1 MNRSKG
7 RSSAASMYYPQPGVG
22 TCVTCCLSS
31 EARPSRCSIQFYGHS
46 IWFPELATTAG
57 TIASL
62 GIYCGLTFWLTQV
75 ARDRGKR
82 LEPDLYQSWGGKP
95 TSIML
100 RHRDRSLP
108 DQLKER
114 YKSLLLR
121 QVPNIRLPSEAE
133 ENRDPAAAD
142 DAYEAAV
149 AWLRT
154 ATRDRARFPLV
165 AQESVY
171 FGFRRNL
178 LALRLYVLLS
188 IGLSEAA
195 NVAGGAHSYLES
207 GTLPNPQV
215 TLVTTLIAL
224 FSAFVPL
231 KT

>member
-1 MNRSKG
+1 
-7 RSSAASMYYPQPGVG
+7 
-22 TCVTCCLSS
+22 
-31 EARPSRCSIQFYGHS
+31 
-46 IWFPELATTAG
+46 
-57 TIASL
+57 
-62 GIYCGLTFWLTQV
+62 
-75 ARDRGKR
+75 
-82 LEPDLYQSWGGKP
+82 
-95 TSIML
+95 
-100 RHRDRSLP
+100 
-108 DQLKER
+108 
-114 YKSLLLR
+114 LR

-188 IGLSEAA
+188 IGLSEAT

-224 FSAFVPL
+224 FSAFVLFGLNRSWARTAADAYAGQLLSACDQLAASGAKPSVSRRAPSVP
-231 KT
+231 KRATAKVEPKMP